1 MHQQVI
7 IAFYDLRGENR
18 LGTGRKEEN
27 KTRSFFLTS
36 YPDHFYIVFY
46 IISQRVSKKCKI
58 IKETKNK
65 KILVSCVRVIPSCL
79 FELQQMTGV
88 VETSF
93 PNTRLAFFSLF
104 SFFSYA
110 YEQCSNAP
118 SSSFLSSKCLYC
130 VIFV

>member
-58 IKETKNK
+58 IKETKK

>member
-58 IKETKNK
+58 IKETKK
-65 KILVSCVRVIPSCL
+65 KNSCQLCPSYSVLSVR
-79 FELQQMTGV
+79 
-88 VETSF
+88 TSTNDGSRRNQF
-93 PNTRLAFFSLF
+93 SQYTARFFSL
-104 SFFSYA
+104 
-110 YEQCSNAP
+110 
-118 SSSFLSSKCLYC
+118 SFLSLAMHMSNVVMHRLLLFSPQSACTA
-130 VIFV
+130 

>member
-58 IKETKNK
+58 IKETKK
-65 KILVSCVRVIPSCL
+65 KFLSAVSEL
-79 FELQQMTGV
+79 FRPV
-88 VETSF
+88 
-93 PNTRLAFFSLF
+93 
-104 SFFSYA
+104 
-110 YEQCSNAP
+110 CSN
-118 SSSFLSSKCLYC
+118 FNK
-130 VIFV
+130 